1 MSTDDI
7 FLNTCLST
15 RNILGFFCFFFRAA
29 DDPQVPIYSACTHL
43 LFFCYGILRQM
54 SSTPS
59 VVPHVLK
66 AMPWPASTHFPLN
79 P

>member
-1 MSTDDI
+1 MLTDDI

-15 RNILGFFCFFFRAA
+15 RIFFFFFFPAA
-29 DDPQVPIYSACTHL
+29 DEPQVPIYSACTHL

-59 VVPHVLK
+59 AVPHVLK